1 MLCLFCQNAT
11 INGPKIYHHAAKSY
25 AISIRNKRG
34 KRKDTSSI
42 HKCAKYERKKK
53 RHGIYF
59 KPYNIKYRLKSFKF
73 TTFNNQSNKI
83 KKEAW

>member
-1 MLCLFCQNAT
+1 M
-11 INGPKIYHHAAKSY
+11 
-25 AISIRNKRG
+25 
-34 KRKDTSSI
+34 

-53 RHGIYF
+53 RYKIYF

-83 KKEAW
+83 KKEAR